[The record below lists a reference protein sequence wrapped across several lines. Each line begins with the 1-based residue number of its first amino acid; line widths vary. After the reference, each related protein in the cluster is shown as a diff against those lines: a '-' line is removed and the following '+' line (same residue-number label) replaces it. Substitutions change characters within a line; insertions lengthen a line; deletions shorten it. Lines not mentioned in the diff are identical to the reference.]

1 MKLNN
6 KLLALQKRIEG
17 ESLEKGFHGGS
28 DGKEYARSTE
38 DPGSTPGS
46 GRSPGKGHGN
56 TLPYSCLEKPMDRVA
71 WWVTVHGLEKSPTH
85 LGN

>member
-28 DGKEYARSTE
+28 DGKEYARSAE

-46 GRSPGKGHGN
+46 GRSPGGGN
-56 TLPYSCLEKPMDRVA
+56 GYPL
-71 WWVTVHGLEKSPTH
+71 
-85 LGN
+85 